1 MEKLV
6 QEIKNRAKNYQFWV
20 RIAAISTLPILSGL
34 NVKVEEL
41 STWDALADVL
51 LRFISNPYLV
61 GFYIFTLIQ
70 SFTNSKS
77 N

>member
-6 QEIKNRAKNYQFWV
+6 QEIKGRAKNYQFWV
-20 RIAAISTLPILSGL
+20 RIIAISTLPILSGL

-41 STWDALADVL
+41 STWDALASVL
-51 LRFISNPYLV
+51 LRFIGNPYLV